1 MKRNTL
7 NYVIDAIGFV
17 AMAFLVSTGAIM
29 RFVLPSGS
37 GYTFQVWGMD
47 RHAWGHVHFWL
58 GVAFLVVVV
67 AHILLHWGWIVSVTK
82 GSRGSRAGSRIWL
95 AVIVT
100 LAVLAL
106 AAIPLLAPAEKG
118 GEAPRRGRSERVQAE
133 AADVEQFQT
142 ETTDS
147 EQTQR
152 EAAEI
157 ELDRAEA
164 ADVEHDVHG
173 ASFEYDIHG
182 SMTLRDIEEL
192 SGVPAT
198 YLLQKLGLSPAVS
211 IDERL
216 GRLRRTHGFEIDEVR
231 AIVESYHESE

>member
-133 AADVEQFQT
+133 AADVE
-142 ETTDS
+142 
-147 EQTQR
+147 
-152 EAAEI
+152 
-157 ELDRAEA
+157 
-164 ADVEHDVHG
+164 HDVHG